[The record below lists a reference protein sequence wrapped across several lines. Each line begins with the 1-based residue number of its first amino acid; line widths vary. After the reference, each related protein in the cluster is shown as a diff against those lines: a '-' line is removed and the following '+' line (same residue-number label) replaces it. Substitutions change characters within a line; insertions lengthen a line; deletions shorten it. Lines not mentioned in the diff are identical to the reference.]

1 MSNVNSE
8 HNGNNDN
15 VQPDNGNLDLGKN
28 STAPDFDS
36 QPGYAAPSG
45 PPVNPYVTPQPQQ
58 GQYPPYE
65 PAQQSGLF
73 DGPQSSYNN
82 QVGNANNF
90 GLPENLN
97 RNAILSFIF
106 SIASVVLGLF
116 SGGFLTI
123 LAIPGVV
130 LGHMAYKKMKPNEE
144 GRGFALAGIIIGYV
158 VIGLVALGIL
168 LLLLFLLMFGAAG
181 ALSGW

>member
-8 HNGNNDN
+8 HNGNNDD
-15 VQPDNGNLDLGKN
+15 VQPDNGNLDLDKN
-28 STAPDFDS
+28 PYGPTPDS
-36 QPGYAAPSG
+36 QSGYPAPST
-45 PPVNPYVTPQPQQ
+45 PPVNPYVGSQPQQ
-58 GQYPPYE
+58 PSYHQPP
-65 PAQQSGLF
+65 QSGLF
-73 DGPQSSYNN
+73 DGPQDYYNSQTN
-82 QVGNANNF
+82 NTNNF

-97 RNAILSFIF
+97 RNALLSFIF

-116 SGGFLTI
+116 SGGFLSL

-130 LGHMAYKKMKPNEE
+130 LGHMAYKKMQPNQE

-158 VIGLVALGIL
+158 VIGFMALGL
-168 LLLLFLLMFGAAG
+168 LLLALFVLMFGAAG